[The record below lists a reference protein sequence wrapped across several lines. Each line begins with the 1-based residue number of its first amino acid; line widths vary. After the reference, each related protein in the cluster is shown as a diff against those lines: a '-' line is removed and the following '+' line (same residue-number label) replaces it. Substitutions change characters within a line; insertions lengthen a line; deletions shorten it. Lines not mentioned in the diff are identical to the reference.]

1 MFWDPV
7 QTSPSIPIN
16 KAKRL
21 FVHGLNN
28 LSVSG
33 NLEDIGKDKNWKA
46 ERQEQRFQQPVHGEI
61 VQNVGSG
68 IV

>member
-28 LSVSG
+28 LSVRG
-33 NLEDIGKDKNWKA
+33 NLEDIGKDENWKA
-46 ERQEQRFQQPVHGEI
+46 EKQEQRF
-61 VQNVGSG
+61 
-68 IV
+68 